1 MNNIPDFE
9 QTELEVIHSALQK
22 RYGRDVDLE
31 LADSEV
37 KLDPA
42 TPALTLCPTVYWKVN
57 EISLV
62 ILKTD
67 SSRYRGQF
75 FYSDLE
81 FHGTGVSEYANLS
94 DCVMGLLRAQADH
107 DLDRKLY
114 G

>member
-9 QTELEVIHSALQK
+9 QIDLEVIHSALKK
-22 RYGRDVDLE
+22 RYKHDVDVQ

-37 KLDPA
+37 KLNPA
-42 TPALTLCPTVYWKVN
+42 TPVLTLCPTMFWKVD
-57 EISLV
+57 EVSFV

-67 SSRYRGQF
+67 TSRYRGQF
-75 FYSDLE
+75 FYADLE
-81 FHGTGVSEYANLS
+81 FHGTGVPEYANLS